1 MSTIQQVKRETEGVR
16 NVATQPRLLAIP
28 PNFFA
33 ITMGLA
39 GLAGVWRLAG
49 DLYHLPALI
58 GDALYVVT
66 AGVFLLLIVAFAMK
80 LVLTPKAVMA
90 ELTHP
95 VLGPFYSLLPMRGI
109 LLALGLEPYAYRVAL
124 VLFLL
129 FFIATA
135 LLVGCVA
142 GHWLGVK
149 LC

>member
-1 MSTIQQVKRETEGVR
+1 MFPKCRLHLMNDQVCGWGGAAMQT
-16 NVATQPRLLAIP
+16 PLLAIP

-49 DLYHLPALI
+49 DLYHLPAWI

-90 ELTHP
+90 ELTHT
-95 VLGPFYSLLPMRGI
+95 VLGPFYSLLPMGGMRLG
-109 LLALGLEPYAYRVAL
+109 LGLEPYAYRVVRVAL
-124 VLFLL
+124 RV
-129 FFIATA
+129 FFISCARRWG
-135 LLVGCVA
+135 LVIVE
-142 GHWLGVK
+142 L
-149 LC
+149 

>member
-1 MSTIQQVKRETEGVR
+1 MSTIQQFKSETEGVR

-66 AGVFLLLIVAFAMK
+66 AG
-80 LVLTPKAVMA
+80 
-90 ELTHP
+90 
-95 VLGPFYSLLPMRGI
+95 G
-109 LLALGLEPYAYRVAL
+109 
-124 VLFLL
+124 FLL
-129 FFIATA
+129 FFFAFF
-135 LLVGCVA
+135 LKLVFPPQEGVGVLPHPRLGPLFSPRPPGGRGCD
-142 GHWLGVK
+142 
-149 LC
+149 

>member
-49 DLYHLPALI
+49 DLYHLPASI

-66 AGVFLLLIVAFAMK
+66 AGGFPLFFVAFSME
-80 LVLTPKAVMA
+80 LGFPPKGGVGG
-90 ELTHP
+90 LTHP
-95 VLGPFYSLLPMRGI
+95 
-109 LLALGLEPYAYRVAL
+109 
-124 VLFLL
+124 LL
-129 FFIATA
+129 FP
-135 LLVGCVA
+135 LSSLPPLNGE
-142 GHWLGVK
+142 LRS
-149 LC
+149 LRL

>member
-1 MSTIQQVKRETEGVR
+1 MSTIQQFKSETEGVR

-28 PNFFA
+28 ANFFA

-49 DLYHLPALI
+49 DLYHLPASI

-95 VLGPFYSLLPMRGI
+95 VLGPFYSLLPDRLRYLPDNRKIGKSDVRRHCK
-109 LLALGLEPYAYRVAL
+109 P
-124 VLFLL
+124 F
-129 FFIATA
+129 
-135 LLVGCVA
+135 
-142 GHWLGVK
+142 
-149 LC
+149 